1 MDTLKIALG
10 LVVIAVSFVF
20 IIKNPQSMMETLL
33 KKQKV
38 DEEKLREEYA
48 ALQAAKAE
56 ANKTEE
62 TDTNQ
67 Y

>member
-10 LVVIAVSFVF
+10 LIVIAVSFVF

-48 ALQAAKAE
+48 ALQAAKAQQAE
-56 ANKTEE
+56 SEE

-67 Y
+67 